1 LIADRANDERGGRR
15 MTSRAQDRK
24 AELVEQLVEQ
34 VRARLPAAEAPLV
47 EAFLRRYW
55 RDVAP
60 SDLIERE
67 PLDLYGTALAHLRFG
82 QQRQPGETRI
92 RAYNPDIEQHGWRST
107 HTVVEVVTDDMP
119 FLVDSVG
126 MELSRHGLGMHLIIH
141 PVLKVR
147 RDAKGRLVAVESDDA
162 AQGESYMHFEVDRQ
176 SDPAALQRLE
186 ADLGR
191 VMRDLRHAVE
201 DWRAMRDRV
210 ATSLG
215 QLEGASGVLPADE
228 LAEIRAFLD
237 WLADDHFTFLG
248 FGSYDLER
256 TAEGGLQMRP
266 AEPAL
271 GILRDSPPGHVSRSF
286 AALPESVRA
295 QASAPLP
302 AFTVTKANTR
312 STVHRA
318 AWLDFV
324 GIKRYAADGT
334 VVGESRFLGLFTSAA
349 YNLNPR
355 HVPLLRRKIERVI
368 ARSPFPPG
376 GHAGKALAN
385 ILETFPRDELVQTSE
400 DELSAIATEI
410 LHLQDRQRIRLFLR
424 PDPFGRSISCLVFVP
439 RERYNTA
446 LRERMRAVLEE
457 ATGGRDTEFQA
468 WVSEA
473 VLARVLFTLRTPEGT
488 PQGLDV
494 DAIERKLV
502 EAAESWPDRLRDAL
516 IESEGEEDG
525 NRLFRLFGR
534 AFPTAYQEQVAA
546 RAAVPDI
553 LKLDQLARS
562 QVSGLATSL
571 YRRLE
576 DSQGDLRFKLIRSD
590 RPVLLS
596 DALPVL
602 ENMGLEVRTE
612 EPSQLRTADGRL
624 YSMHD
629 FGLRPLV
636 GRADDLDTVRGP
648 FQQVFAGV
656 WDDRLESDG
665 FNKLVLAAGLDGRQ
679 ISVLRAY
686 CKYILQI
693 GTPFSQNY
701 IEQTLVGS
709 PAIARDLAELFQAR
723 FDPAAEE
730 GRADRIA
737 VLEKRIGEGLQQVQI
752 LDEDRILRRY
762 LGLVQ
767 ATLRTN
773 AFQPDPATGALKD
786 YMSFKLDPAR
796 VPGMPLPRPAYEIF
810 VYAPWMEGVHL
821 RGGRVAR
828 GGLRW
833 SDRRED
839 FRTEVL
845 GLMKAQ
851 MVKNSVIVPVG
862 AKGGFVVKHP
872 PKDRAAFQ
880 EEGIR
885 CYRTLLRGM
894 LDITD
899 NNVQGGIVPPKSVI
913 RYDDDDPYLVVAA
926 DKGTA
931 TFSDIA
937 NAVSRDYGFWL
948 DDAFASGGSAG
959 YDHKGMGIT
968 AKGAW
973 ESVKRHFRE
982 LGKDPDRDLFTVI
995 GIGDMSGDVFGNG
1008 MLLSRKIKLVA
1019 AFDHRHVFLDPD
1031 PDPEL
1036 AFAERQRLFALP
1048 RSSWADYDTG
1058 KMSAGG
1064 GIYPRS
1070 AKSIPLSPAIRA
1082 VLGVE
1087 AESLPPHELLHA
1099 ILLAPVDLFWNG
1111 GIGTYVKAAA
1121 ESHAEAQDR
1130 ANDALRADGEEL
1142 RCKVVAEGGNLGFT
1156 QKGRIAA
1163 AAKGVRINTDFI
1175 DNSAGVDCSDHE
1187 VNIKIL
1193 LGGVVQAGDL
1203 TMKQRDELL
1212 ASMTDEV
1219 GLLVL
1224 RDNVLQNQ
1232 ALSMSQ
1238 ALSSQLLD
1246 AQASL
1251 MRKLEAQ
1258 GRLDREIETLPT
1270 DAELAERR
1278 KAGRALTRP
1287 EAAVVLAYAK
1297 MTLYADLLRTELPDR
1312 PYFVGDLT
1320 KYFPR
1325 PLRRRFQAAIQGHG
1339 LRREIVATWI
1349 ANSLVNRGLDVF
1361 VSELED
1367 ETGADL
1373 VAVTLAYVAT
1383 RDSFGLLPLWTEIEE
1398 LGAEVPAK
1406 RQLAMLLAVREALV
1420 RGTRWFLAQAGKPL
1434 GIRETV
1440 ARYRPGIAAVGDQLE
1455 SVLSPGHAKAFAA
1468 AIEGW
1473 SGPAVNVDLARRLAS
1488 LPYLVAACD
1497 LVALGADGA
1506 ADPLASARI
1515 HFALDA
1521 ELGVGELG
1529 RRLAA
1534 MPLRSRWDRLA
1545 LAGLQGE
1552 LSLVLRRLTGAATRA
1567 GLGGAD
1573 TEAIR
1578 AAVAQW
1584 LAAHTH
1590 GLGRYRAL
1598 LAELDGG
1605 DADLA
1610 MLTVIVRALGNLG
1623 RTT

>member
-1 LIADRANDERGGRR
+1 
-15 MTSRAQDRK
+15 MTSRAHEKK
-24 AELVEQLVEQ
+24 AELVEELAQQ
-34 VRARLPAAEAPLV
+34 VQARLPAAEAPLV

-55 RDVAP
+55 RDVALA
-60 SDLIERE
+60 DLAERE
-67 PLDLYGTALAHLRFG
+67 PSDLYGTALSHFRFG
-82 QQRQPGETRI
+82 QQRRPGEARI

-126 MELSRHGLGMHLIIH
+126 MELNRHGLGMHLIVH
-141 PVLKVR
+141 PVLRLR
-147 RDAKGRLVAVESDDA
+147 RDADGRIAAVGTEAGDDA
-162 AQGESYMHFEVDRQ
+162 RPESFMHFEVDRQ

-186 ADLGR
+186 ADLARILGD
-191 VMRDLRHAVE
+191 VRHAVE
-201 DWRAMRDRV
+201 DWRAMRQRV

-215 QLEGASGVLPADE
+215 QLEGVSGVLPAEE

-248 FGSYDLER
+248 FGSYDLR
-256 TAEGGLQMRP
+256 RSADGDLQMVL

-271 GILRDSPPGHVSRSF
+271 GILRDSTPGHVSRSF
-286 AALPESVRA
+286 AALPQTVRA
-295 QASAPLP
+295 LASAPLP

-355 HVPLLRRKIERVI
+355 QVPLLRQKIDRII
-368 ARSPFPPG
+368 ARSPFPPS

-385 ILETFPRDELVQTSE
+385 ILETYPRDELVQTSE
-400 DELSAIATEI
+400 DELFAIATEI

-446 LRERMRAVLEE
+446 LRERMRAVLEQ
-457 ATGGRDTEFQA
+457 ATGGRDTEYQA

-473 VLARVLFTLRTPEGT
+473 VLARILFTLRTPGGT
-488 PQGLDV
+488 PPGLDV
-494 DAIERKLV
+494 EAIEAKLV
-502 EAAESWPDRLRDAL
+502 EAAESWPDRLREAL
-516 IESEGEEDG
+516 IESQGEEDG

-553 LKLDQLARS
+553 LKLDQLARQQAGS
-562 QVSGLATSL
+562 LATSL

-576 DSQGDLRFKLIRSD
+576 DTDGDLRFKLIRPD

-612 EPSQLRTADGRL
+612 EPSLVRTEGGRI

-629 FGLRPLV
+629 FELRPLV
-636 GRADDLDTVRGP
+636 GGVPDLDAVRSS
-648 FQQVFAGV
+648 FQEVFAGI
-656 WDDRLESDG
+656 WDGRLESDG
-665 FNKLVLAAGLDGRQ
+665 FNKLVLAAGLAARQ
-679 ISVLRAY
+679 ITVLRAY
-686 CKYILQI
+686 CKYILQL
-693 GTPFSQNY
+693 GTPFSQAY

-709 PAIARDLAELFQAR
+709 PAIARSLAELFAAR
-723 FDPAAEE
+723 FDPAVEA
-730 GRADRIA
+730 GRTERVQALEQR
-737 VLEKRIGEGLQQVQI
+737 VLDSLQQVQI

-762 LGLVQ
+762 LGLIQ
-767 ATLRTN
+767 ATTRTN
-773 AFQPDPATGALKD
+773 AFQPEASGGLKD
-786 YMSFKLDPAR
+786 YLSFKLDPAR

-821 RGGRVAR
+821 RGGKVAR

-839 FRTEVL
+839 FRTEIL

-885 CYRTLLRGM
+885 CYRTLLSGM

-899 NNVQGGIVPPKSVI
+899 NYLNGAVVPPASVV
-913 RYDDDDPYLVVAA
+913 RYDEDDPYLVVAA

-973 ESVKRHFRE
+973 ESVRRHFHE
-982 LGKDPDRDLFTVI
+982 LGKDPDRDIFTAI

-1008 MLLSRKIKLVA
+1008 MLLSRRIKLVA

-1031 PDPEL
+1031 PDPETS
-1036 AFAERQRLFALP
+1036 FAERQRLFALP
-1048 RSSWADYDTG
+1048 RSSWADYDAS
-1058 KMSAGG
+1058 KLSAGG
-1064 GIYPRS
+1064 GIFPRS
-1070 AKSIPLSPAIRA
+1070 AKAIPLSPQIRA
-1082 VLGVE
+1082 VLDVE
-1087 AESLPPHELLHA
+1087 AESLSPPELMHA

-1121 ESHAEAQDR
+1121 ESHADAQDR
-1130 ANDALRADGEEL
+1130 ANDPLRADGEEL

-1203 TMKQRDELL
+1203 TMKQRDQLL

-1219 GLLVL
+1219 GQLVL

-1232 ALSMSQ
+1232 ALSMGQ
-1238 ALSSQLLD
+1238 VLAHDLLD
-1246 AQASL
+1246 AQARL

-1258 GRLDREIETLPT
+1258 GRLDRRIETLPG
-1270 DAELAERR
+1270 DGELAERR
-1278 KAGRALTRP
+1278 KAGRGLTRP
-1287 EAAVVLAYAK
+1287 EAAVMLAYAK

-1325 PLRRRFQAAIQGHG
+1325 PLRRRFQQAIQDHG
-1339 LRREIVATWI
+1339 LRREIVATWL

-1361 VSELED
+1361 VSDLED

-1373 VAVTLAYVAT
+1373 VAIALAYVVT

-1398 LGAEVPAK
+1398 LGADVTAD
-1406 RQLAMLLAVREALV
+1406 RQLAMLLAVRQTLIG
-1420 RGTRWFLAQAGKPL
+1420 GTRWFLAQPGKPP
-1434 GIRETV
+1434 GIREAV
-1440 ARYRPGIAAVGDQLE
+1440 ARYRPGVAEIADRLE
-1455 SVLSPGHAKAFAA
+1455 SVLSPRHAEAFAA
-1468 AIEGW
+1468 SVEAW
-1473 SGPAVNVDLARRLAS
+1473 SGPAVSVDLARRLAS

-1497 LVALGADGA
+1497 LVALSGDGGT
-1506 ADPLASARI
+1506 DLLTSARI
-1515 HFALDA
+1515 LFALDA
-1521 ELGVGELG
+1521 ELGIGELG

-1552 LSLVLRRLTGAATRA
+1552 LSLVLRRLTAAAARS
-1567 GLGGAD
+1567 GLGSADGAVS
-1573 TEAIR
+1573 T
-1578 AAVAQW
+1578 AAAAGW
-1584 LAAHTH
+1584 LAEHSH
-1590 GLGRYRAL
+1590 GLPRYRAL
-1598 LAELDGG
+1598 HEELQGG
-1605 DADLA
+1605 EADLA
-1610 MLTVIVRALGNLG
+1610 MLTVVVRALGDLA
-1623 RTT
+1623 RAA

>member
-1 LIADRANDERGGRR
+1 
-15 MTSRAQDRK
+15 MTSRAQERK

-34 VRARLPAAEAPLV
+34 VRARLPAAETPIV
-47 EAFLRRYW
+47 EAFLRRYL

-60 SDLIERE
+60 SDLVERE
-67 PLDLYGTALAHLRFG
+67 PLDLYGSALAHLRFG
-82 QQRQPGETRI
+82 QQRRPGEARI

-126 MELSRHGLGMHLIIH
+126 MELSRNGLGMHLIIH
-141 PVLKVR
+141 PVLRVVR
-147 RDAKGRLVAVESDDA
+147 DGQGRITAIGADAGDRASSESF
-162 AQGESYMHFEVDRQ
+162 MHFEVDRQ
-176 SDPAALQRLE
+176 SDPSALQRLE
-186 ADLGR
+186 QDLQR
-191 VMRDLRHAVE
+191 VLGDVRHAVE
-201 DWRAMRDRV
+201 DWKAMRERV
-210 ATSLG
+210 ASSLG
-215 QLEGASGVLPADE
+215 QLEGAADVLPADE

-237 WLADDHFTFLG
+237 WLVDDHFTFLG

-256 TAEGGLQMRP
+256 TAEGGLQMRL

-271 GILRDSPPGHVSRSF
+271 GILRDSPVGHVSRSF

-318 AWLDFV
+318 TWLDFI
-324 GIKRYAADGT
+324 GIKRYAADGS

-355 HVPLLRRKIERVI
+355 HVPLLRRKIDRVI
-368 ARSPFPPG
+368 AHSPFPPS
-376 GHAGKALAN
+376 GHAAKALVN
-385 ILETFPRDELVQTSE
+385 ILETYPRDELVQTSE
-400 DELSAIATEI
+400 DQLFAIATEI
-410 LHLQDRQRIRLFLR
+410 LHLQDRQQIRLFMR
-424 PDPFGRSISCLVFVP
+424 PDPFGRSISFLVFVP

-446 LRERMRAVLEE
+446 LREKMRAVLEE
-457 ATGGRDTEFQA
+457 ATGGRDTEHQA

-473 VLARVLFTLRTPEGT
+473 VLARVLFTLRTPGGT
-488 PQGLDV
+488 PGDLDIE
-494 DAIERKLV
+494 AIERKLV
-502 EAAESWPDRLRDAL
+502 DAAHSWTDSLREALV
-516 IESEGEEDG
+516 ESEGEEEG
-525 NRLFRLFGR
+525 NRLFRQFGR
-534 AFPTAYQEQVAA
+534 AFPTAYQEQLPA
-546 RAAVPDI
+546 RAAIPDI
-553 LKLDQLARS
+553 LKMDQLAS
-562 QVSGLATSL
+562 GGAGGLATSL

-576 DSQGDLRFKLIRSD
+576 DSAGDLRFKLIRPD

-612 EPSQLRTADGRL
+612 EPSQVRTAEGRL
-624 YSMHD
+624 FSIHD

-636 GRADDLDTVRGP
+636 GEAGDLDDVRGA
-648 FQQVFAGV
+648 FQQVFGGIWA
-656 WDDRLESDG
+656 DRLESDG

-679 ISVLRAY
+679 ISILRAY

-693 GTPFSQNY
+693 GTPFSQAY

-709 PAIARDLAELFQAR
+709 PAIARALTQLFQAR
-723 FDPAAEE
+723 FDPALGPERDGRVAE
-730 GRADRIA
+730 
-737 VLEKRIGEGLQQVQI
+737 LERQIQDGLQQVQI

-773 AFQPDPATGALKD
+773 AFQPDAATGQLKD
-786 YMSFKLDPAR
+786 YLSFKLDPAR

-821 RGGRVAR
+821 RGGKVAR

-839 FRTEVL
+839 FRTEIL

-862 AKGGFVVKHP
+862 AKGGFVVKRP

-885 CYRTLLRGM
+885 CYRTLLCGM

-899 NNVQGGIVPPKSVI
+899 NNVKGEIVPPRSVV
-913 RYDDDDPYLVVAA
+913 RYDGDDPYLVVAA

-982 LGKDPDRDLFTVI
+982 LGMDPDRKPFTVI

-1008 MLLSRKIKLVA
+1008 MLLSRQIRLVA

-1031 PDPEL
+1031 PDPERS
-1036 AFAERQRLFALP
+1036 FVERQRLFGLP
-1048 RSSWADYDTG
+1048 RSSWADYDAALI
-1058 KMSAGG
+1058 SRGG
-1064 GIYPRS
+1064 GIYPRT
-1070 AKSIPLSPAIRA
+1070 AKAIAVGPEVRA
-1082 VLGVE
+1082 ALGIE
-1087 AESLPPHELLHA
+1087 AESLSPQELMHA

-1121 ESHAEAQDR
+1121 ESQAEAQDR
-1130 ANDALRADGEEL
+1130 ANDGLRADGEEL

-1187 VNIKIL
+1187 VNIKVL
-1193 LGGVVQAGDL
+1193 LGDVVAAGDM
-1203 TMKQRDELL
+1203 TMKQRDVLL

-1219 GLLVL
+1219 GELVL

-1232 ALSMSQ
+1232 ALSMGQ
-1238 ALSSQLLD
+1238 ALSQQLLD
-1246 AQASL
+1246 AQAGL
-1251 MRKLEAQ
+1251 MRKLEKQ
-1258 GRLDREIETLPT
+1258 GRLDRRIETLP
-1270 DAELAERR
+1270 AEAEIAERR
-1278 KAGRALTRP
+1278 KAGRGLTRP
-1287 EAAVVLAYAK
+1287 EAAVLLAYAK
-1297 MTLYADLLRTELPDR
+1297 MTLYDDLLRTELPDR
-1312 PYFVGDLT
+1312 PYFVGDLA

-1325 PLRRRFQAAIQGHG
+1325 PLRRRFREQIERHG

-1373 VAVTLAYVAT
+1373 TGVTVAYVAT

-1398 LGAEVPAK
+1398 LGADVPAE
-1406 RQLAMLLAVREALV
+1406 RQLAMLLAVRDALL
-1420 RGTRWFLAQAGKPL
+1420 RGTRWFLAQPGKPL

-1440 ARYRPGIAAVGDQLE
+1440 ARYRPGIAAVADRLE
-1455 SVLSPGHAKAFAA
+1455 DVLSPDHARTLAD

-1473 SGPAVNVDLARRLAS
+1473 SGPAVNVGLARRIAS

-1497 LVALGADGA
+1497 LVALGDHEAGDLLT
-1506 ADPLASARI
+1506 PARV

-1529 RRLAA
+1529 RRFAT

-1552 LSLVLRRLTGAATRA
+1552 LSTVLRRLTGAATRA
-1567 GLGGAD
+1567 GLGGSD
-1573 TEAIR
+1573 PETTR
-1578 AAVAQW
+1578 AAVARW
-1584 LAAHTH
+1584 LESHVH
-1590 GLGRYRAL
+1590 GVGRYRSL
-1598 LAELDGG
+1598 LAAVGQEEI
-1605 DADLA
+1605 DLA
-1610 MLTVIVRALGNLG
+1610 MLAVIVRALGDLG
-1623 RTT
+1623 RTG